1 VRCASTG
8 RSSGPRVGVV
18 GRYAPRDRGA
28 RVSAV
33 REPRGAAPG
42 TPRSPE
48 TACPTPG
55 TRGQSTPPAV
65 APGSNPHSSRGALV
79 GWVRSTRIY
88 ATLPV
93 GGRRGRCAA
102 PASHRSLF
110 VAEAE
115 HETIF
120 ECAPRRIRRITA
132 PVLVGGHPRRLS
144 AVPRAGPRPLECHR
158 QKVVLDLRRLW
169 VLEARDRSV
178 SVLAPH
184 GVLRSRLVGA
194 ERGALDLVRAVH
206 CERSPTDGAV
216 AAGEPGFSHRSAPV
230 AVRCK
235 APRRT
240 PPGNQE
246 AADSAQRGEPNRSLH
261 LTASTSVL
269 FSSPVVSTGN
279 WFPGGR

>member
-1 VRCASTG
+1 M
-8 RSSGPRVGVV
+8 VGF
-18 GRYAPRDRGA
+18 
-28 RVSAV
+28 
-33 REPRGAAPG
+33 PG
-42 TPRSPE
+42 Q
-48 TACPTPG
+48 
-55 TRGQSTPPAV
+55 QS
-65 APGSNPHSSRGALV
+65 
-79 GWVRSTRIY
+79 
-88 ATLPV
+88 
-93 GGRRGRCAA
+93 
-102 PASHRSLF
+102 
-110 VAEAE
+110 
-115 HETIF
+115 
-120 ECAPRRIRRITA
+120 RIRGGGMGMNGAVLCSAPSLICLTA
-132 PVLVGGHPRRLS
+132 RSQWTSFHAQPTDACLRNRT
-144 AVPRAGPRPLECHR
+144 
-158 QKVVLDLRRLW
+158 LDLRRLW